1 MHELKKTFLF
11 AIIGLPFVAY
21 SFHIVSNPLPAI
33 SLDSEDSGSLVTI
46 ATYAQQQESQT
57 RFGY

>member
-1 MHELKKTFLF
+1 MQEIKKTVLF

-21 SFHIVSNPLPAI
+21 SSHIVSNPLPSI
-33 SLDSEDSGSLVTI
+33 SLDSENSGSLITI
-46 ATYAQQQESQT
+46 AAYAEQEDQT

>member
-11 AIIGLPFVAY
+11 AIIGFPFVAL
-21 SFHIVSNPLPAI
+21 SSHIVSKPLPSI
-33 SLDSEDSGSLVTI
+33 SLDSEDSRSLVTI
-46 ATYAQQQESQT
+46 AAYAEEDGQA

>member
-21 SFHIVSNPLPAI
+21 SSHIVSNPLPTI
-33 SLDSEDSGSLVTI
+33 SLDSEDSRSLVTI
-46 ATYAQQQESQT
+46 ATHAQEQESQT
-57 RFGY
+57 RFDY

>member
-21 SFHIVSNPLPAI
+21 SSHIVSNPLPTI
-33 SLDSEDSGSLVTI
+33 SLDSENSGSLVNI
-46 ATYAQQQESQT
+46 AAYAQQQESQT
-57 RFGY
+57 RFDY

>member
-11 AIIGLPFVAY
+11 AIVGLPFVAL
-21 SFHIVSNPLPAI
+21 SSRIVSNPLPTI
-33 SLDSEDSGSLVTI
+33 SLDSEDSRSLVTI
-46 ATYAQQQESQT
+46 AAYAEQEDQT

>member
-11 AIIGLPFVAY
+11 AIIGLPFVAL
-21 SFHIVSNPLPAI
+21 SSHIVSNPLPTI

-46 ATYAQQQESQT
+46 ATYADQEDQT

>member
-1 MHELKKTFLF
+1 MHELKKAFLF
-11 AIIGLPFVAY
+11 AIIGLPFVAL
-21 SFHIVSNPLPAI
+21 SSHIVSNPLPTI

-46 ATYAQQQESQT
+46 AAYAEQEDQT

>member
-11 AIIGLPFVAY
+11 AIIGFPFVAY
-21 SFHIVSNPLPAI
+21 SSHIVSNPLPTV
-33 SLDSEDSGSLVTI
+33 SLDSEDPRSLVTI
-46 ATYAQQQESQT
+46 AAYAEEKGQT

>member
-1 MHELKKTFLF
+1 MRELQKTLLF
-11 AIIGLPFVAY
+11 AIIGLPFVALT
-21 SFHIVSNPLPAI
+21 SHIVSNPLPTI

-46 ATYAQQQESQT
+46 AAYAEQEDQT

>member
-1 MHELKKTFLF
+1 MLELKKTFLF

-21 SFHIVSNPLPAI
+21 SSHIVSNPLPTI
-33 SLDSEDSGSLVTI
+33 SLDTEDSRSLVTI
-46 ATYAQQQESQT
+46 AAYAEQEDQT

>member
-21 SFHIVSNPLPAI
+21 SSHIVSNPLPSI
-33 SLDSEDSGSLVTI
+33 SLDSENSGSLITI
-46 ATYAQQQESQT
+46 AAYAEQEDQT

>member
-11 AIIGLPFVAY
+11 AIIGFPFVAY
-21 SFHIVSNPLPAI
+21 SSHIVSNPLPTI
-33 SLDSEDSGSLVTI
+33 SLDSENSGSFVTI
-46 ATYAQQQESQT
+46 AAYAEQEDQT

>member
-11 AIIGLPFVAY
+11 AIIGLPFVAL
-21 SFHIVSNPLPAI
+21 SSHIVSNPLPTI
-33 SLDSEDSGSLVTI
+33 SLDSENSGSLITI
-46 ATYAQQQESQT
+46 AAYAEQEDQT

>member
-11 AIIGLPFVAY
+11 AIIGLPFVAL
-21 SFHIVSNPLPAI
+21 SSHIVSNPLPTI
-33 SLDSEDSGSLVTI
+33 SLDSENSGSLATI
-46 ATYAQQQESQT
+46 AAYAEQKDQT

>member
-11 AIIGLPFVAY
+11 AIIGLPFVAL
-21 SFHIVSNPLPAI
+21 SSHIVSNPLPTI
-33 SLDSEDSGSLVTI
+33 SLDSENSGSLVTI
-46 ATYAQQQESQT
+46 AAYAEQEDQT

>member
-11 AIIGLPFVAY
+11 AIIGLPFVAL
-21 SFHIVSNPLPAI
+21 SSHIVSNPLPTI
-33 SLDSEDSGSLVTI
+33 SLDSEDSRSLVTI
-46 ATYAQQQESQT
+46 AAYAAQEDQA

>member
-1 MHELKKTFLF
+1 MHEIKKTFLF

-21 SFHIVSNPLPAI
+21 SSHIVSNPLPTI
-33 SLDSEDSGSLVTI
+33 SLDTEDSRSLVTI
-46 ATYAQQQESQT
+46 AAYAEQEDQP

>member
-1 MHELKKTFLF
+1 MYELQKTFLF

-21 SFHIVSNPLPAI
+21 SFHIVSNPLPTI
-33 SLDSEDSGSLVTI
+33 SLDSKDSGSLVTI
-46 ATYAQQQESQT
+46 AAYAEGQEGQA

>member
-21 SFHIVSNPLPAI
+21 SFHIVSNPLPTV
-33 SLDSEDSGSLVTI
+33 SFDSENSGPIVTI
-46 ATYAQQQESQT
+46 AAYAEQEDKT
-57 RFGY
+57 RFSY

>member
-21 SFHIVSNPLPAI
+21 SFHIVSSPLPTI
-33 SLDSEDSGSLVTI
+33 SLDSENSRPLVTI
-46 ATYAQQQESQT
+46 AAYAEEEGQT

>member
-11 AIIGLPFVAY
+11 AIIGLPFVAL
-21 SFHIVSNPLPAI
+21 SSHIVSNPLPTI
-33 SLDSEDSGSLVTI
+33 SLDSENSGSLVTI
-46 ATYAQQQESQT
+46 AAYVEEEGQA

>member
-1 MHELKKTFLF
+1 MHEIKKTFLF

-21 SFHIVSNPLPAI
+21 SSHIVSNPLPTI
-33 SLDSEDSGSLVTI
+33 SLDTEDSRSLVTI
-46 ATYAQQQESQT
+46 AAYAEQEDQT

>member
-11 AIIGLPFVAY
+11 AIIGLPFVAL
-21 SFHIVSNPLPAI
+21 SSHIVSNPLPTI
-33 SLDSEDSGSLVTI
+33 SLDSENSGSLVTI
-46 ATYAQQQESQT
+46 ATHTQEQENQT

>member
-1 MHELKKTFLF
+1 MQEIKKAVLF

-21 SFHIVSNPLPAI
+21 SSHIISNPLPSI
-33 SLDSEDSGSLVTI
+33 SLDSENSGSLVTI
-46 ATYAQQQESQT
+46 AAYVEEEGQA

>member
-11 AIIGLPFVAY
+11 AIIGLPFVALT
-21 SFHIVSNPLPAI
+21 SHIVSNPLPTV
-33 SLDSEDSGSLVTI
+33 SLDSEDSRSLVTI
-46 ATYAQQQESQT
+46 AAYAEEKGQT

>member
-21 SFHIVSNPLPAI
+21 SSHIVSNPLPTI
-33 SLDSEDSGSLVTI
+33 SLDTEDSRSLVTI
-46 ATYAQQQESQT
+46 AAYAEQEDQT

>member
-11 AIIGLPFVAY
+11 AIVGLPFVAY
-21 SFHIVSNPLPAI
+21 SSHIVSNPLPSI
-33 SLDSEDSGSLVTI
+33 SLDSENSGSLVTI
-46 ATYAQQQESQT
+46 AAYAEQEDQT

>member
-1 MHELKKTFLF
+1 MHEIKKTFLF

-21 SFHIVSNPLPAI
+21 SSHIVSNPLPTI
-33 SLDSEDSGSLVTI
+33 SLDSEDSRSLVTI
-46 ATYAQQQESQT
+46 AAYAEQKDGQT